1 MDHNEAVRQ
10 KATERYL
17 LDELDPDL
25 RDQFEDHLF
34 DCQDC
39 ALDVRAAAMFVEQT
53 KAALAETPA
62 LAAQVPARVPAKS
75 GWLAWLRPAFVVP
88 VMALLLAVIGYQ
100 SLVQVPHLELA
111 ASQPQALPYAS
122 INISTR
128 GAVKTTLVAKTGE
141 DFLLLLSI
149 PPDSAYSAYIL
160 ELHNPAGSL
169 KWSLKIPA
177 SSPDDT
183 RPVKIPGAGLEQG
196 TYTLAVNGITATGQ
210 ISSLGNYQIELQIQ
224 K

>member
-1 MDHNEAVRQ
+1 MDHTEAVRQ

-39 ALDVRAAAMFVEQT
+39 AIDVRAGAMFVEQT
-53 KAALAETPA
+53 KAVLGEAPA
-62 LAAQVPARVPAKS
+62 TVQAPARVPAKA
-75 GWLAWLRPAFVVP
+75 GWFAWLRPAFALP
-88 VMALLLAVIGYQ
+88 ALALLLAVIGYQ
-100 SLVQVPHLELA
+100 NLVQVPHLELA

-122 INISTR
+122 LNISTR
-128 GAVKTTLVAKTGE
+128 GAVKTTLVSKPGE

-149 PPDSAYSAYIL
+149 PPDSAYSAYTL

-177 SSPDDT
+177 SSPDDM

-196 TYTLAVNGITATGQ
+196 TYTLAVSGVTASGQ
-210 ISSLGNYQIELQIQ
+210 VSSLGSYPIELQIQ

>member
-1 MDHNEAVRQ
+1 MDHNEAVGQ

-39 ALDVRAAAMFVEQT
+39 ALDVRAGAMFVEQT
-53 KAALAETPA
+53 KAALADV
-62 LAAQVPARVPAKS
+62 AAEVPVPARVPAKA
-75 GWLAWLRPAFVVP
+75 GWFAWLRPAFVVP
-88 VMALLLAVIGYQ
+88 ALALLLAVIGYQ
-100 SLVQVPHLELA
+100 NLIQVPHLELA

-128 GAVKTTLVAKTGE
+128 GAVKTTLVAKAGE

-149 PPDSAYSAYIL
+149 PPDSTYSAYIL

-196 TYTLAVNGITATGQ
+196 TYTLAVNGITASGQ
-210 ISSLGNYQIELQIQ
+210 ISSLGSYPIELQIQ